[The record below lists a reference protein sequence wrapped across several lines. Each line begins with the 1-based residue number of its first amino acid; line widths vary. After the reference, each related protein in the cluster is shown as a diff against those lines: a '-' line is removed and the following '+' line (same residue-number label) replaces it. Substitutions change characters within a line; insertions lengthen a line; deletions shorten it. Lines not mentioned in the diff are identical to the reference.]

1 MVLSFAGC
9 GSQSRIGKRTKF
21 VSTETM
27 HWIRLYKSWSE
38 TSGSGECC
46 GVLEYKYSG
55 GSWSASGEFSYD
67 DSSLW
72 FTGGAYNKKTFSR
85 SDLGLKYDDNN
96 SILTVCGKQY
106 EY

>member
-38 TSGSGECC
+38 TSGSGECS

-67 DSSLW
+67 DSSFW
-72 FTGGAYNKKTFSR
+72 FTGFFKTLSKKRCARMSHGGSESNHGNR
-85 SDLGLKYDDNN
+85 R
-96 SILTVCGKQY
+96 
-106 EY
+106 